1 MAYMK
6 VLYFDNEQLPFP
18 DSYDVDF
25 ADVEAESSGETEA
38 GTKQRD
44 LVRQGVPTISVSFSL
59 SPRWLEK
66 LTVYRSKAKIN
77 VKYFSPETLDYR
89 EQEMY
94 IEGYKAKLEHDNS
107 RKGLWSVSFT
117 LESF

>member
-1 MAYMK
+1 MAHMK
-6 VLYFDNEQLPFP
+6 VLYFNNELLPFP

-44 LVRQGVPTISVSFSL
+44 LVRQSVPTISVSFSL
-59 SPRWLEK
+59 SPKWLEK
-66 LTVYRSKAKIN
+66 MSAYRSMAKIK

-107 RKGLWSVSFT
+107 KKGLWSVSFT